1 MPGAAIEKRMID
13 FISGKFSV
21 LISTTII
28 ENGIDIPLVNTLI
41 VDRADLFGLSQLYQ
55 LRGRVGRSSRQA
67 YAYFLVPPYTE
78 LTPLAKER
86 LKALK
91 EFSQLGS
98 GFRLAARDLEIRGA
112 GNLLG
117 SQQHGYMAAVGFDYF
132 MELLDQTIRELK
144 GEKVEETKCELNLR
158 VDIRIP
164 EEYLPQI
171 NLRLNLYKRISSI
184 ENVAEIAKIREDI
197 QDRYGPVPGS
207 VENLLRYGAVKHL
220 AQKIRVTAID
230 RIGSRLVLKFSP
242 ASLADLGGL
251 TRVIKKYGGSL
262 TPQGVLSLPLRP
274 DSETALLDETVSILK
289 ELSDCNTMN

>member
-1 MPGAAIEKRMID
+1 
-13 FISGKFSV
+13 
-21 LISTTII
+21 
-28 ENGIDIPLVNTLI
+28 
-41 VDRADLFGLSQLYQ
+41 
-55 LRGRVGRSSRQA
+55 
-67 YAYFLVPPYTE
+67 
-78 LTPLAKER
+78 
-86 LKALK
+86 
-91 EFSQLGS
+91 
-98 GFRLAARDLEIRGA
+98 
-112 GNLLG
+112 
-117 SQQHGYMAAVGFDYF
+117 VGFDYF